1 MIETGLIH
9 GAIGGLAFSLLFLD
23 RGAEGIDH
31 REDRRAG
38 DDLAGRALDRWSR
51 GRGDPRR
58 RLLLHPQG
66 LERKVPQA
74 PQGQPVHPQLEL
86 GAQGGLIADGAGVAL
101 IGIFFVVAAWQ
112 ACPSET
118 GGLER
123 TFGWLSS

>member
-1 MIETGLIH
+1 V
-9 GAIGGLAFSLLFLD
+9 
-23 RGAEGIDH
+23 
-31 REDRRAG
+31 
-38 DDLAGRALDRWSR
+38 
-51 GRGDPRR
+51 
-58 RLLLHPQG
+58 

-74 PQGQPVHPQLEL
+74 PQRQPVHPQLEL

-123 TFGWLSS
+123 TFGWLSSQVYGQILITSSPSGFLLSRFSAR